1 MNTAIRNTALAL
13 ALLLPLSASAEG
25 FRASL
30 SAFNLNPKSDNG
42 ALADGALDVSVNS
55 ETNFT
60 LAGEYAFNDSWSV
73 EVQYGFGFD
82 HEVSLN
88 GAKSLEITH
97 NPLTGAGKYT
107 FGGDKLR
114 PYLGL
119 GLNRTSFGDEREFGP
134 IAGTNTSLDDSTG
147 LAALAGVEFALNER
161 FALRGEA
168 RFIDMDTDVAVN
180 GDDVGTAN
188 VDPLLIGVSAVLKF

>member
-1 MNTAIRNTALAL
+1 MKTVLSTSLIAFALM
-13 ALLLPLSASAEG
+13 LPAAASAEG

-60 LAGEYAFNDSWSV
+60 LAGEYAFTDHWSV

-82 HEVSLN
+82 HEVNLN
-88 GAKSLEITH
+88 GAKSLDITH
-97 NPLTGAGKYT
+97 KPLTVAGKYT
-107 FGGDKLR
+107 FGGEKLR

-119 GLNRTSFGDEREFGP
+119 GFNRTSFGDETEFGP
-134 IAGTNTSLDDSTG
+134 IAGTNTTLDDSSG
-147 LAALAGVEFALNER
+147 LAALAGVEFSLNEQ

-180 GDDVGTAN
+180 GAGVGTAS
-188 VDPLLIGVSAVLKF
+188 VDPFLIGVSAVLKF